1 MVALG
6 MATALGIHF
15 HEGDHQHLS
24 KQIPVMEVLDI
35 QSCSRCCLAAVG
47 EAHQLRRLI
56 LATGQ
61 GVVDLCGQQLGGTAE
76 AWPQA
81 LDG

>member
-1 MVALG
+1 
-6 MATALGIHF
+6 
-15 HEGDHQHLS
+15 
-24 KQIPVMEVLDI
+24 MEVLDI
-35 QSCSRCCLAAVG
+35 QGCSRCGLAAVG

>member
-1 MVALG
+1 MIAFS
-6 MATALGIHF
+6 MAAAFGIHL

-24 KQIPVMEVLDI
+24 QKISVMQVLNI
-35 QSCSRCCLAAVG
+35 QGCSRSGLSAVG

-61 GVVDLCGQQLGGTAE
+61 GVIDLCGQQLGGPAE
-76 AWPQA
+76 AWAQA

>member
-1 MVALG
+1 
-6 MATALGIHF
+6 
-15 HEGDHQHLS
+15 
-24 KQIPVMEVLDI
+24 MEVLDI
-35 QSCSRCCLAAVG
+35 QSCSCCGLAAVG

-61 GVVDLCGQQLGGTAE
+61 GVVDLCGQQLGCTAE